1 MTTVVPTQ
9 PTQPSLPTLFR
20 STNVEGLDEIPSAIL
35 SNDNDNVLNES
46 PIRPANETAQPETA
60 EPTIQVQ
67 QEVLQL
73 VEEDI
78 APPQRTVLENVRTE
92 ETLEFSHVKS
102 GSIEEN
108 IIESIDTSKSK
119 SPQQQSVVCLFDST
133 QMKQSDIRNM
143 PSCKVLLT

>member
-35 SNDNDNVLNES
+35 SNDNES
-46 PIRPANETAQPETA
+46 PIRPANETAQPETE